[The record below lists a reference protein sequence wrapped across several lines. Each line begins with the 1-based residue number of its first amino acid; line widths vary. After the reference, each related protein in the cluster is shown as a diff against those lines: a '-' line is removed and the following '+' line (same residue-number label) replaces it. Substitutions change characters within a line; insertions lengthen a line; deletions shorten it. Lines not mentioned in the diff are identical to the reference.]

1 MAVRR
6 DWTAAR
12 EKVQAEGECR
22 VCGRSDLKLEAA
34 HVAGRFR
41 DPEVR
46 PGLRRVDADSIVPL
60 CGPFGDTDRCHTR
73 YDQHALDLLPHLT
86 LSEQVRAVQDAGGI
100 EAARRRITGERIT
113 APAVTDSPIL
123 F

>member
-6 DWTAAR
+6 DWTAAN
-12 EKVQAEGECR
+12 EKVEAEGECR
-22 VCGRSDLKLEAA
+22 VCGRSDLKLERA
-34 HVAGRFR
+34 HVIGRFR
-41 DPEVR
+41 DAEIR

-73 YDQHALDLLPHLT
+73 YDRHALDLLPHLT

-100 EAARRRITGERIT
+100 EAARRRIIGNRE
-113 APAVTDSPIL
+113 ADNPAEGNPIP